1 MNAKDLWTSIRWVP
15 AAILMGVLAACGT
28 GNNLP
33 RSTQVVDGITIDIG
47 VVPAGL
53 VQGHSTDPADPLA
66 MHGGTPKGGASH
78 HLVVALFDA
87 KTGIRLTDVRVRAAV
102 GHRSYD
108 HALGKVLEPMQI
120 AGTTTY
126 GGFFQMA
133 DEGLWTIHLEIERP
147 GMNCPV
153 QAEFAYEHPT
163 DY

>member
-1 MNAKDLWTSIRWVP
+1 
-15 AAILMGVLAACGT
+15 MGVLAACGT
-28 GNNLP
+28 GDNLP

-47 VVPAGL
+47 VMPAGL

-87 KTGIRLTDVRVRAAV
+87 KTGIRLSDARVRAAV

-108 HALGKVLEPMQI
+108 HAPDKVLEPMQI

-126 GGFFQMA
+126 GGLFQMT

-147 GMNCPV
+147 GMNRPV